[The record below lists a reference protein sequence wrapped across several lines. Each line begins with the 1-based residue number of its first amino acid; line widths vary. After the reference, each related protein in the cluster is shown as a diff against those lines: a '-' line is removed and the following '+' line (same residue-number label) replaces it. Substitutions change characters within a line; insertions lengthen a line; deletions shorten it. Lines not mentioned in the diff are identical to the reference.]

1 MTAKEDKMFINY
13 LFYIKIILDIT
24 FVSVTEKNKNEFSS
38 SGGQEINKKNIRF

>member
-24 FVSVTEKNKNEFSS
+24 FVSVTEK
-38 SGGQEINKKNIRF
+38 KKT